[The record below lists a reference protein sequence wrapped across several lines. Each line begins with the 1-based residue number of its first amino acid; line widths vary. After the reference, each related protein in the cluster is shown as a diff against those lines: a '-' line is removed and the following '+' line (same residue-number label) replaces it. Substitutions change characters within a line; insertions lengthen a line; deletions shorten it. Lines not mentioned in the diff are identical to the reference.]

1 MKINNAITIAL
12 LFLSFFLNGQTRS
25 VYGKVISEYLVP
37 LAGAQIRNS
46 ENELLGETD
55 FDGQFKINILQKTD
69 SLFFRYTG
77 MEFADIKM
85 KEDCDNVELIMMH
98 FVIYDFISSKKID
111 RLRKKRYD
119 NLNNIHLKAINN
131 RLFQNNNICYDRYF
145 VAQKPDLD
153 KIGKELKELDS
164 INKKDFKNLKIG
176 DTVRIPFGL
185 DTTKKI
191 ISINYSICKN
201 CTYQDY
207 DFLIKGVIVNKQRKY
222 LTLEIKIVE
231 MLPYNN
237 LEYGGKILNVG
248 SEFKYE
254 MKYFEVLID

>member
-185 DTTKKI
+185 DTKK
-191 ISINYSICKN
+191 K
-201 CTYQDY
+201 
-207 DFLIKGVIVNKQRKY
+207 
-222 LTLEIKIVE
+222 
-231 MLPYNN
+231 
-237 LEYGGKILNVG
+237 
-248 SEFKYE
+248 
-254 MKYFEVLID
+254 